1 MDMEAMVLD
10 TDLMDTVISVR
21 GLLMLNRKPRLM
33 LLPTMVAMD
42 TEGMEDTAAIVAMD
56 FVAMVDMVM
65 VDTVMDM
72 GLDTMVD
79 IAATDM
85 DMAMVVGMVSMD
97 KKLNC
102 SRSSRLTTM
111 LQCPNNF
118 KLFENT

>member
-42 TEGMEDTAAIVAMD
+42 TEGMEDTAAMVAMD
-56 FVAMVDMVM
+56 FVAMVDMVTVDM
-65 VDTVMDM
+65 VDTVKDM
-72 GLDTMVD
+72 GSDTMVD
-79 IAATDM
+79 TEATDLDMVM
-85 DMAMVVGMVSMD
+85 DMVTTD

-102 SRSSRLTTM
+102 SRSSRLAI
-111 LQCPNNF
+111 
-118 KLFENT
+118 